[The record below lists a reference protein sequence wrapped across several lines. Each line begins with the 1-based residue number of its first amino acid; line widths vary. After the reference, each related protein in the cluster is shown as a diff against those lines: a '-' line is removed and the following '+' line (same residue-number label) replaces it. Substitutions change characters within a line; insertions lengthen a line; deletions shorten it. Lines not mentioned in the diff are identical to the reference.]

1 MQVDFTYKL
10 AKIFNKD
17 GDNIGEYRG
26 IHFVNHHSLVELY
39 KKQIKIEN
47 HHKYFVDGIL
57 LSIIL
62 KIKGI
67 SHDYMPG
74 PIFFEKNLWKLD
86 QDTLFIVSR
95 KKGACT
101 LSSKGWRNISVAP
114 LIEEENSLDYLSTLE
129 FKSNSV
135 VLGIGSPSQ
144 DFLAGKI
151 TELHPN
157 LQVWCVGAALEFYTG
172 LQKRPPNIFRIC
184 KLEWLWRLVTNFSV
198 TWRRIVISTITLIR
212 FMHRGYIR

>member
-10 AKIFNKD
+10 EKIFSKG
-17 GDNIGEYRG
+17 GDDIGEYRG

-95 KKGACT
+95 KKGAPIYKGMEKYFSC
-101 LSSKGWRNISVAP
+101 SSN
-114 LIEEENSLDYLSTLE
+114 
-129 FKSNSV
+129 
-135 VLGIGSPSQ
+135 
-144 DFLAGKI
+144 
-151 TELHPN
+151 
-157 LQVWCVGAALEFYTG
+157 
-172 LQKRPPNIFRIC
+172 
-184 KLEWLWRLVTNFSV
+184 
-198 TWRRIVISTITLIR
+198 RRRKLIR
-212 FMHRGYIR
+212 LLVDIRV